1 MTGRNVAVI
10 GGGTMGIGIA
20 YRFAVA
26 DSRVCLV
33 DLDLEHAER
42 SVGRVTDALARAVAR
57 GKLTAEEADAA
68 GERLTPAGSVE
79 SVPM

>member
-26 DSRVCLV
+26 DSRVYLV

-42 SVGRVTDALARAVAR
+42 SVGRVTDALARAVGERPGESAVPV
-57 GKLTAEEADAA
+57 EEA
-68 GERLTPAGSVE
+68 R
-79 SVPM
+79 